1 MKRNS
6 LAFLLAA
13 SALAMTASGPANAG
27 KNDDVARIVLNG
39 EVGSLN
45 FYFDNSRESLVTAL
59 QIYNGLVYRDPVS
72 GEFKGDLATKWSW
85 PDDKT
90 IEFQLRNDVKFSNG
104 EAFDADDVVFTINYI
119 ADPANKII
127 WSDQIG
133 WLKSAEKVDDYTVR
147 LHLKE
152 PYAMAMAAL
161 SGFVPIYPKDYY
173 EKVGLS
179 GMAANPVGTGPYQV
193 TSVTPGSGYT
203 LKRNPNYF

>member
-1 MKRNS
+1 
-6 LAFLLAA
+6 
-13 SALAMTASGPANAG
+13 
-27 KNDDVARIVLNG
+27 NG

-45 FYFDNSRESLVTAL
+45 FYFDNSRESLITAL
-59 QIYNGLVYRDPVS
+59 QIYNGLVYRDPIS

-90 IEFQLRNDVKFSNG
+90 IEFQLRNDVRFSNG

-127 WSDQIG
+127 WSGQIG

-152 PYAMAMAAL
+152 PYA
-161 SGFVPIYPKDYY
+161 
-173 EKVGLS
+173 
-179 GMAANPVGTGPYQV
+179 
-193 TSVTPGSGYT
+193 
-203 LKRNPNYF
+203 